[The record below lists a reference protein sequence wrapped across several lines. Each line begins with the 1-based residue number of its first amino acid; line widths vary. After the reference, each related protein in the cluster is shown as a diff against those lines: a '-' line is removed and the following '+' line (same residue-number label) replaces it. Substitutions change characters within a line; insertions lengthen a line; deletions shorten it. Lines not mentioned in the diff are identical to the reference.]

1 MPAATSK
8 EDLLTVADK
17 EFAKLQAV
25 IETVPADTAV
35 IQHEGNWSMR
45 DVLVHRA
52 HWIDLFLGWYADG
65 QTGKAVAFPAPGY
78 KWNQL
83 KEYNANLLAKHQ
95 DVDWYTAKAEFQ
107 AAHQR
112 WHQLIDGLDQEAL
125 YGKPMKGGNNNWT
138 TGRWAEAAASSHYR
152 SAAKFIRACLRQ
164 VAA

>member
-1 MPAATSK
+1 MPAATTK
-8 EDLLTVADK
+8 EDLLAVADK

-25 IETVPADTAV
+25 IETVPADAAV
-35 IQHEGNWSMR
+35 IKYEDNWSMR

-52 HWIDLFLGWYADG
+52 HWIDLLLGWYADG
-65 QTGKAVAFPAPGY
+65 QAGKVVAFPAPGY
-78 KWNQL
+78 KWN
-83 KEYNANLLAKHQ
+83 
-95 DVDWYTAKAEFQ
+95 TAKAEFE

>member
-1 MPAATSK
+1 MPAATTK
-8 EDLLTVADK
+8 EELLAVADL
-17 EFAKLQAV
+17 EFKKLQNV
-25 IETVPADTAV
+25 IATVPPDLALY
-35 IQHEGNWSMR
+35 QHEDNWSMR

-65 QTGKAVAFPAPGY
+65 QAGKLVAFPAPGY

-83 KEYNANLLAKHQ
+83 KAYNADVLARQQ
-95 DVDWYTAKAEFQ
+95 DVDWDSAKAGFE
-107 AAHQR
+107 AAHSR
-112 WHQLIDGLDQEAL
+112 WHRLIDGLDQEAL

>member
-25 IETVPADTAV
+25 IETVPADLAV

-83 KEYNANLLAKHQ
+83 KKQ
-95 DVDWYTAKAEFQ
+95 KAQ
-107 AAHQR
+107 KR
-112 WHQLIDGLDQEAL
+112 
-125 YGKPMKGGNNNWT
+125 
-138 TGRWAEAAASSHYR
+138 RRYR
-152 SAAKFIRACLRQ
+152 RN
-164 VAA
+164 